1 MVETQST
8 VMVVEDTD
16 ALRRLVGYV
25 LRKAGLT
32 VIEMEDGLAAWEA
45 IQVARP
51 SLILLDVRMPRMDG
65 MEFLQRLRADTVFAA
80 VKVVM
85 LTSLSTKSDIA
96 YAESLGISG
105 YLIKPVAPR
114 ALVAQVQALLAEAA
128 E

>member
-1 MVETQST
+1 MAEAQST

-32 VIEMEDGLAAWEA
+32 VVEMEDGLDAWEA
-45 IQVARP
+45 VQVAPP

-65 MEFLQRLRADTVFAA
+65 MEFLQRLRADPAYAA
-80 VKVVM
+80 VRVLM
-85 LTSLSTKSDIA
+85 LTSLSTESDIA

-114 ALVAQVQALLAEAA
+114 DLVARVQALLQQEG
-128 E
+128 